1 MTERRVGNADL
12 VGKLLAL
19 SGLVM
24 LGVALAAW
32 LRWLPYADGTLN
44 LGAKVF
50 AVTGVLDLVLGFY
63 FMSRT
68 SQ

>member
-1 MTERRVGNADL
+1 MTDARVANSRL

-32 LRWLPYADGTLN
+32 MLWLPYAEATLD

-50 AVTGVLDLVLGFY
+50 AVTGVLDLVLAFY

-68 SQ
+68 N

>member
-1 MTERRVGNADL
+1 
-12 VGKLLAL
+12 
-19 SGLVM
+19 M

-32 LRWLPYADGTLN
+32 MRWLPYAEGTLN

-68 SQ
+68 N

>member
-1 MTERRVGNADL
+1 MSESRDANSRL

-24 LGVALAAW
+24 LFVALAAW
-32 LRWLPYADGTLN
+32 MRWLPYAEGTLN

>member
-1 MTERRVGNADL
+1 MADERAANSRL
-12 VGKLLAL
+12 VGKLLVL

-24 LGVALAAW
+24 LGVALAAGM
-32 LRWLPYADGTLN
+32 RWLPYAERTLD

-50 AVTGVLDLVLGFY
+50 TVTGVLDLVLGFY

-68 SQ
+68 S

>member
-1 MTERRVGNADL
+1 MRDPRAANSRL

-32 LRWLPYADGTLN
+32 MRWLPYAERTLD

-50 AVTGVLDLVLGFY
+50 AVTGVFDLVLAFY

-68 SQ
+68 S